1 MRRIVFVIFD
11 GFQLLDLTGPHE
23 VFQHASPLSAGYDCQ
38 VVSRTPGPVRSGSG
52 LPVHASHGVDELD
65 PGGIDTLVVAGG
77 PGVDLARAD
86 RALVDWVRAAGT
98 TSRRVTAVCSGV
110 FLLAAAGLVS
120 GRRVT
125 THWSR
130 ARQLADEHPELI
142 VDCDPIFI
150 QDGRVWTS
158 AGVSAALQQG
168 PRLYEGPG
176 PGVSVKPNSMACW
189 NVACAPSSSPSWP
202 RSRFPKSIIACDTYR
217 GCRVSMAR
225 WKAAWAAVAS
235 R

>member
-1 MRRIVFVIFD
+1 MARSVGWLSWRPPGARVQPKGVDKRRIVFVIFD
-11 GFQLLDLTGPHE
+11 GFQSLDLTGPYE
-23 VFQHASPLSAGYDCQ
+23 VFQHASPLSAEYDCQ
-38 VVSRTPGPVRSGSG
+38 VVSRTPGPVRSSSG

-77 PGVDLARAD
+77 SGVDLARTD
-86 RALVDWVRAAGT
+86 RALVDWVRAAGA
-98 TSRRVTAVCSGV
+98 TSRRVTSVCSGV
-110 FLLAAAGLVS
+110 FLLAAAGLVT

-158 AGVSAALQQG
+158 AGRQRG
-168 PRLYEGPG
+168 HGPG
-176 PGVSVKPNSMACW
+176 AGPG
-189 NVACAPSSSPSWP
+189 
-202 RSRFPKSIIACDTYR
+202 
-217 GCRVSMAR
+217 GG
-225 WKAAWAAVAS
+225 
-235 R
+235 